1 MTFTGLR
8 TRSEAGSVPIAPTP
22 CLGCGQA
29 FKPVRAAQKFC
40 RAACRAARHRE
51 GLIASV
57 SGVRIDARGG
67 VVIRLYLKPVDREA
81 ASRFTPGELVQLSKS
96 GAQPQL

>member
-8 TRSEAGSVPIAPTP
+8 TRSEAVHVAIAPTP

-81 ASRFTPGELVQLSKS
+81 ASRFTPGDLVRVAK
-96 GAQPQL
+96 